1 MEKQQSK
8 VSYYAKFVRRKY
20 IVAVQWLFSY
30 KINFFLFLLAFS
42 LEISFTFLFWKILFL
57 NENTLNGWTFKD
69 VFGLML
75 FMYFFWVIRSIFES
89 GLRRSFRLIRTGGFD
104 YFLLFPLHPLMNAL
118 FYKVTITSFLSNL
131 CVFLFLFLSYL
142 LSFSVS
148 FSTLV
153 IAFLFGFFG
162 NIIII
167 LFFFI
172 LRCFSFW
179 LKENKFLLILE
190 NGTHLFNKYP
200 LTITNKFFQ
209 FTYTFIFP
217 LIFVV
222 TIPAEILRGNF
233 SFVWILYEIGML
245 IALALLAAFVW
256 KKGLEH
262 YESGMG

>member
-1 MEKQQSK
+1 MKVGWGKEMEKQQSK

-20 IVAVQWLFSY
+20 IVAVQWLLSY

-153 IAFLFGFFG
+153 LAFLF
-162 NIIII
+162 
-167 LFFFI
+167 LFF
-172 LRCFSFW
+172 
-179 LKENKFLLILE
+179 
-190 NGTHLFNKYP
+190 
-200 LTITNKFFQ
+200 
-209 FTYTFIFP
+209 
-217 LIFVV
+217 
-222 TIPAEILRGNF
+222 
-233 SFVWILYEIGML
+233 
-245 IALALLAAFVW
+245 
-256 KKGLEH
+256 
-262 YESGMG
+262 